1 MLSRCPHHAS
11 IKIIPTGPVLVPSSF
26 SCKLSLSFF
35 LSMDRVT
42 PHMYHVIP
50 VPLLLLGH
58 HPCPPQPP

>member
-1 MLSRCPHHAS
+1 M
-11 IKIIPTGPVLVPSSF
+11 LVPSSF
-26 SCKLSLSFF
+26 SYKLSLSFF

-58 HPCPPQPP
+58 HPCPPPSLTFPGEVIAGQIAEDGHIN